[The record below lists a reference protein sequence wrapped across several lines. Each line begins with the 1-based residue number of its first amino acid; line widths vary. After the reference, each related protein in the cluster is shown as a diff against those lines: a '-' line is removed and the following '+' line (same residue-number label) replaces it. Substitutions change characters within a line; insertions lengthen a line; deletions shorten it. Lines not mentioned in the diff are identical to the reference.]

1 MRNQPMIALKTN
13 GIVALVIGALLL
25 GGCGVLKKKQPDPA
39 ASATATPLVV
49 APTTPVVV
57 PPAPAAPEPT
67 VAVADESVPAPEDF
81 EDEAFEKISDK
92 TYKAELAGLKKELE
106 AK

>member
-1 MRNQPMIALKTN
+1 MIALKTN
-13 GIVALVIGALLL
+13 GIAALALGAVLLS
-25 GGCGVLKKKQPDPA
+25 GCGVLKKKQPEAD
-39 ASATATPLVV
+39 ASATATPVV
-49 APTTPVVV
+49 AAPTTP
-57 PPAPAAPEPT
+57 PAAPVAAPEPT

-81 EDEAFEKISDK
+81 EDEAFEKVSDK

>member
-1 MRNQPMIALKTN
+1 MIASKTHRFAAVVL
-13 GIVALVIGALLL
+13 GTLLIA
-25 GGCGVLKKKQPDPA
+25 GCGVLKKKQPEEVASAAPTPA
-39 ASATATPLVV
+39 APPAVV
-49 APTTPVVV
+49 APA
-57 PPAPAAPEPT
+57 APAVAVPEPT

-81 EDEAFEKISDK
+81 EDEAFEKVSDK

>member
-1 MRNQPMIALKTN
+1 MISSKTHRLAA
-13 GIVALVIGALLL
+13 VVLGALLIA
-25 GGCGVLKKKQPDPA
+25 GCGVLKKKQPDEA
-39 ASATATPLVV
+39 ASAAPTPAAPPAVV
-49 APTTPVVV
+49 APA
-57 PPAPAAPEPT
+57 APAVAVPEPT

-81 EDEAFEKISDK
+81 EDEAFEKVSDK

>member
-1 MRNQPMIALKTN
+1 MIALKTN
-13 GIVALVIGALLL
+13 GIAVLVLGTLLL
-25 GGCGVLKKKQPDPA
+25 SGCGVLKKKQPEAD
-39 ASATATPLVV
+39 ASATATPVV
-49 APTTPVVV
+49 AAPTTP
-57 PPAPAAPEPT
+57 PAAPAVAAPEPT

>member
-1 MRNQPMIALKTN
+1 MIALKTN
-13 GIVALVIGALLL
+13 GIAALVLGALLL
-25 GGCGVLKKKQPDPA
+25 SGCGVLKKKQPEAD
-39 ASATATPLVV
+39 ASATATPVV
-49 APTTPVVV
+49 AAPTA
-57 PPAPAAPEPT
+57 APAVVAPEPT